1 MKRNPFDF
9 HHSYKNALLSRTI
22 LKRYIVL
29 LQKNFS
35 YLYYN
40 SGYEWKTILPVIIF
54 WRCLL
59 SWLIMFKN
67 IYGFLPLMLYFFLWG
82 YFQNALKSFIFFIVY
97 DSEVKIDIDTSYIWG
112 NGHKKFFK
120 QIFFLKISI
129 YFIFQRLFHN
139 SIFTMLPWNLN
150 LCYQIMIWWNKR
162 VSLFTLLMIFTW
174 NVNLAFPYYI
184 RVPFIVYVSK
194 FQHHETSSIFTHYV

>member
-1 MKRNPFDF
+1 MYTSQNSNIMKQVV
-9 HHSYKNALLSRTI
+9 SL
-22 LKRYIVL
+22 
-29 LQKNFS
+29 
-35 YLYYN
+35 
-40 SGYEWKTILPVIIF
+40 
-54 WRCLL
+54 
-59 SWLIMFKN
+59 LIMFKN
-67 IYGFLPLMLYFFLWG
+67 IYGFLPLMLYFILLG
-82 YFQNALKSFIFFIVY
+82 YFHQRLNALKSFIFFIVY

-194 FQHHETSSIFTHYV
+194 FQHHETSSIFFISFRDSHIILSLII